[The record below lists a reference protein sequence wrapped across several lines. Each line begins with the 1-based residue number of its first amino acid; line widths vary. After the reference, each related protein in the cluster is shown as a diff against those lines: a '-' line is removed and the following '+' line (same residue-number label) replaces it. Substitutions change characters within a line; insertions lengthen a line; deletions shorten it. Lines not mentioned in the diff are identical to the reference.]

1 MADAAIRYGDATA
14 VGKLRPLLALLGDD
28 RLVEQVRRGSH
39 AAFEAL
45 YERHHRGI
53 LAFCRH
59 MLGTAHDAE
68 EAVQQ
73 TFTAAYADLTG
84 GARPEA
90 PKPWLYGVARHR
102 CLAILRRR
110 RTDAGA
116 RSAMEVVTPPL
127 VEEVERRTEMRDLL
141 TGVSRLPEPQRTAL
155 VLFGLCGH
163 PQADVAAVIGC
174 DEPRVRALVY
184 QARSSLLE
192 DRRARETPCHEVREK
207 LALGRGGALRRRS
220 LRRHV
225 KFCPGCAEFRAE
237 VLRQRKLM
245 GLTPPPVP
253 SMALKAQ
260 VLAAAGVAASAG
272 GGGGTSIGL
281 GGSLGLAK
289 VVTAALML
297 TATPVGGGILL
308 HDHRPSHV
316 PVPRPPAPTARVAD
330 TAPASAPRPDR
341 VAIGDPVSPAPVSD
355 HRSPPAG
362 PRARKR
368 APRGTAPAALVPP
381 SPVVA
386 GPGSSWPAE
395 PAAGEDGHGG
405 SRSPGAGAGHGG
417 DSHGQ
422 GDAAGAGGGGD
433 GSPKA
438 GDNGSSKK
446 ARAQGSD
453 GPRAAQPAGKGNGH
467 RGGAQDGQPS
477 GGGDPHGGGDSSGGG
492 GHGDSPGGDL
502 SAQPALPAVPGDG
515 GACPVPSDGGNG
527 CDAPSAGRGLDGDRK
542 HSLSGD

>member
-73 TFTAAYADLTG
+73 TFTAAYADLTA
-84 GARPEA
+84 GARPES

-102 CLAILRRR
+102 CLAIVRRR
-110 RTDAGA
+110 RTDAGT
-116 RSAMEVVTPPL
+116 RTAMEVVTPPL

-163 PQADVAAVIGC
+163 AQADVAAVIGC

-184 QARSSLLE
+184 QARSSLLA

-207 LALGRGGALRRRS
+207 LALGRGAALRRRS

-237 VLRQRKLM
+237 VLRQRRLM
-245 GLTPPPVP
+245 GLTPPAVP

-260 VLAAAGVAASAG
+260 VLAAAGMAASTAG
-272 GGGGTSIGL
+272 GGGGASVGL

-289 VVTAALML
+289 VVTAALVL

-308 HDHRPSHV
+308 RDDRAPHAHAPATRAA
-316 PVPRPPAPTARVAD
+316 PAPTARVAGPARES
-330 TAPASAPRPDR
+330 APAPER
-341 VAIGDPVSPAPVSD
+341 VAIGDPM
-355 HRSPPAG
+355 G
-362 PRARKR
+362 PQLPTAHR
-368 APRGTAPAALVPP
+368 APARPTARTRGARPPGTAPAALVPP

-386 GPGSSWPAE
+386 GAGSSWPA
-395 PAAGEDGHGG
+395 AGEDASGG
-405 SRSPGAGAGHGG
+405 PRSPGTGDAHGG
-417 DSHGQ
+417 GAQDS
-422 GDAAGAGGGGD
+422 GDGAGG
-433 GSPKA
+433 PAKA
-438 GDNGSSKK
+438 KDNGPPKK
-446 ARAQGSD
+446 ARAQSSD
-453 GPRAAQPAGKGNGH
+453 GPSAARPAGKNGKGH
-467 RGGAQDGQPS
+467 RAGVQDGRQNA
-477 GGGDPHGGGDSSGGG
+477 GGGDAHTGGDSSGAGS
-492 GHGDSPGGDL
+492 GDSPGGGNPSTAPSL
-502 SAQPALPAVPGDG
+502 PALPGDAA
-515 GACPVPSDGGNG
+515 ACPVPSDGGDG
-527 CDAPSAGRGLDGDRK
+527 CNASSSASQGLDGERK
-542 HSLSGD
+542 HRLSGD